1 MPVTSAEFA
10 KSQSKELP
18 LLLNAGDCE
27 GKTYV
32 ITGGYSGIGYET
44 AKHLVE
50 LQAARVILA
59 VRDLK
64 RGDEAKRTLEE
75 AHGRTNVVHVYELD
89 LSSFASVQTF
99 AEKVTRE
106 LDRVDGLVLNA
117 ALGLTAWS
125 EDEGFETQLTVN
137 SISNFLLTSLLF
149 PYLQNTGKDLG
160 ILPRVVFI
168 GSIATFL
175 TPSDL
180 IGDIGDDMLDSLS
193 QRDKWESRIVDRC
206 VFPLAITKYFST
218 RSHQ

>member
-27 GKTYV
+27 GKTYI

-50 LQAARVILA
+50 LQAGRVVLA

-64 RGDEAKRTLEE
+64 RGDEAKRILEE
-75 AHGRTNVVHVYELD
+75 ASGRTDVVHVYELD

-99 AEKVTRE
+99 AEKVTQE

-137 SISNFLLTSLLF
+137 SISNFLLMSLLF
-149 PYLQNTGKDLG
+149 PYLQNTSKDLG
-160 ILPRVVFI
+160 FVPRVVFI

-180 IGDIGDDMLDSLS
+180 IGNIGDDILDSLS

-206 VFPLAITKYFST
+206 VFPLAVKKCFSIS
-218 RSHQ
+218 SH